1 MKIIIT
7 TCEPHDA
14 PSLLRSLLEKR
25 VVACGN
31 IISQVRSM
39 YWWDGKIQDDA
50 EVLIVMETT
59 DEKVDLALSEINKQH
74 PYRVPKILAWE
85 PSHTNAPYLQWLQKE
100 TQS

>member
-7 TCEPHDA
+7 TCDPTDA
-14 PSLLRSLLEKR
+14 ERLLRSLLEKR

-31 IISQVRSM
+31 IISSVRSL

-50 EVLIVMETT
+50 EALIVMETT
-59 DEKVDLALSEINKQH
+59 DEKVEEALAVIQNHH
-74 PYRVPKILAWE
+74 PYSVPKILAWE
-85 PSHTNAPYLQWLQKE
+85 PSHAHAPYLQWLQKE